1 MSKKSE
7 VKNNSVKF
15 GSKIELSNELTA
27 TIEEYSKGAR
37 LIIKRLEDRR
47 TVNNEFLSE
56 IDTFIGYA
64 KKQVENK
71 NNSEE
76 IRIKYLDLIEEEE
89 SLRYKILEDLK
100 RSDKLI
106 KSIKKSTNALFR

>member
-1 MSKKSE
+1 MTKKSE
-7 VKNNSVKF
+7 VEDNSVKF
-15 GSKIELSNELTA
+15 GSEIELNEELKVTVQ
-27 TIEEYSKGAR
+27 EYSKGAK

-47 TVNNEFLSE
+47 TVSIEFLSE
-56 IDTFIGYA
+56 IDTFIEYA

-71 NNSEE
+71 DISEE

-89 SLRYKILEDLK
+89 SLRDRILEDLK
-100 RSDKLI
+100 RNDKLI